1 MMSSLLVKKIKIS
14 GFMPLLLAGEI
25 GDATSVTA
33 FLLTNAKLEPGDL
46 CISVI
51 KVLNKLFH
59 GS

>member
-1 MMSSLLVKKIKIS
+1 
-14 GFMPLLLAGEI
+14 MPLLFGEI

-46 CISVI
+46 CISII